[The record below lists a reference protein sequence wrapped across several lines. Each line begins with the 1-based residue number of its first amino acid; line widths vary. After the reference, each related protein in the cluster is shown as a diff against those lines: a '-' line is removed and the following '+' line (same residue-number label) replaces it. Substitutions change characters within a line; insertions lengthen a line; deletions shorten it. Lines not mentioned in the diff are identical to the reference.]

1 MTASL
6 YERLGGGDGLSVI
19 VKDTL
24 DNHLNNPLVRSRF
37 QSADIDKLHRL
48 AVEFFGMGSGG
59 PEQYSGRDMLKT
71 HRGMNISEQEF
82 IAVIDDILEAL
93 DKNDIDDGART
104 EVLGILYSLKGDIV
118 RV

>member
-1 MTASL
+1 VTSSL
-6 YERLGGGDGLSVI
+6 YERLGGAIGLSAI

-24 DNHLNNPLVRSRF
+24 DNHLNNPLVKTRY
-37 QSADIDKLHRL
+37 QGADHDKLHRL
-48 AVEFFGMGSGG
+48 SVEFFGMGSGG
-59 PEQYSGRDMLKT
+59 PEQYTGRDMLET

-93 DKNDIDDGART
+93 DKNDIDNETRT

>member
-1 MTASL
+1 MSKSL
-6 YERLGGGDGLSVI
+6 YERLGGAQGLSAI

-24 DNHLNNPLVRSRF
+24 DNHLANPVVKTRF
-37 QSADIDKLHRL
+37 ENHEYAKLHRL

-59 PEQYSGRDMLKT
+59 PEQYTGRSMLDT

-82 IAVIDDILEAL
+82 IAVIDDILAAL
-93 DKNDIDDGART
+93 DKNGIDPQTRT
-104 EVLGILYSLKGDIV
+104 EVLGILYSMKGEIV